1 MLLPDI
7 RRISGDWYIFQ
18 QDSAPA
24 HRARATM
31 DFLERETPE
40 FISPLLLPPNSPA
53 LNAVDYSV
61 WSISYCKRM
70 CTKHASLISTTSNI
84 VSEPSGPS
92 WITPSLLQL
101 CVSGVVVFQLVS
113 GRAVVI
119 SSTAFNPDIVFCG
132 TCSVWSLRI
141 VESNRCT
148 LIFRSDFLA
157 VVSYDVVRFHTWRS
171 FNSQGKVCLLYTSDA
186 ADE

>member
-1 MLLPDI
+1 MASVAVSTLGCTDIHFLEPDVKVNGDYYPNTVLCNMLLPDI

-53 LNAVDYSV
+53 LNAVEYSV

-132 TCSVWSLRI
+132 TCSV
-141 VESNRCT
+141 
-148 LIFRSDFLA
+148 
-157 VVSYDVVRFHTWRS
+157 
-171 FNSQGKVCLLYTSDA
+171 
-186 ADE
+186 